1 LITKRYIQFLKTKQ
15 IDPVSYKISNKIRS
29 IEKAVQNDNLQFNLK
44 T

>member
-1 LITKRYIQFLKTKQ
+1 MY
-15 IDPVSYKISNKIRS
+15 PVSYKISNKIRS